1 MENSLIF
8 IGIETIPQNDF
19 NTINQGL
26 NFMYNRNYWLSR
38 RFDDRK
44 RFPYGFSR
52 SGDFTIG
59 QSDALEKY
67 GHLLSALVSQQ
78 VVDPNNDDR
87 AFLAALAEGETA
99 DNELARLW
107 FKYTS
112 IDRNIISA
120 ASSNKEYMDVKKDK
134 DAVDVDLDVNDDWD
148 EEEFA

>member
-1 MENSLIF
+1 MF
-8 IGIETIPQNDF
+8 AIETIPQNDF

-26 NFMYNRNYWLSR
+26 NFMYNRSYWLSR
-38 RFDDRK
+38 HFDDRK

-59 QSDALEKY
+59 QSEALEKY

-78 VVDPNNDDR
+78 VIDPNNDDR
-87 AFLAALAEGETA
+87 AFLAALAEGVTA

-107 FKYTS
+107 LKYTS

-120 ASSNKEYMDVKKDK
+120 ASSNKEYMGLKKDK
-134 DAVDVDLDVNDDWD
+134 DAVDVDLDVDDADADDDYWD
-148 EEEFA
+148 EEEVA